1 MSFNNNFTSDGG
13 NTPFMTNSFSRN
25 ITLGTTYYN
34 CPALLKRFV
43 AKNIEYVDELIVVDD
58 GSDIPAENVLNASP
72 KLKLYRVKKD
82 IGFNSHG
89 CRNLIVNQSS
99 NEWITL
105 IDVDRE
111 FRDPEYAYNQLK
123 TRKLSPDVRYLFMLH
138 YRAWGNRVHSGVN
151 DFCINKE
158 LFHLAGGYD
167 EELVGIR
174 TGDRQFFRQLLA
186 AGGRELILHD
196 IDLAH
201 TRKATILI
209 QNNDRILSSA
219 IQARGGDRGTLMS
232 LVADRMITPDP
243 NKPTLQF
250 EWYRVF

>member
-1 MSFNNNFTSDGG
+1 MINLS
-13 NTPFMTNSFSRN
+13 SRS

-43 AKNIEYVDELIVVDD
+43 NKNIEHVDELIIVDD
-58 GSDIPAENVLNASP
+58 GSDIPAESVLQPSP
-72 KLKLYRVKKD
+72 KLKLYRVKQD

-89 CRNLIVNQSS
+89 CRNLIVDQSS
-99 NEWITL
+99 NDWIVL

-111 FRDPEYAYNQLK
+111 FRDHKYAFNELK
-123 TRKLSPDVRYLFMLH
+123 TRKLFPNVRYLFMLH
-138 YRAWGNRVHSGVN
+138 YKAWGTRVHSGVN
-151 DFCINKE
+151 DYLINKE
-158 LFHLAGGYD
+158 LFYSAGGYD

-186 AGGRELILHD
+186 AGGKELILHD

-201 TRKATILI
+201 IRMATMLI
-209 QNNDRILSSA
+209 SDNKQILSSA
-219 IQARGGDRGTLMS
+219 KHAVGGYRGKLMS
-232 LVADRMITPDP
+232 LISDRMIAPDP

>member
-1 MSFNNNFTSDGG
+1 MINLS
-13 NTPFMTNSFSRN
+13 SRS

-43 AKNIEYVDELIVVDD
+43 DKNLEHVDELIVVDD
-58 GSDIPAENVLNASP
+58 GSEIPAEDVLQPSP
-72 KLKLYRVKKD
+72 KLKLYRVKQD

-99 NEWITL
+99 NDWIVL

-111 FRDPEYAYNQLK
+111 FRDPKYAYSELK
-123 TRKLSPDVRYLFMLH
+123 TRKLFPNVRYLFMLH
-138 YRAWGNRVHSGVN
+138 YKAWGHVVHSGVN
-151 DFCINKE
+151 DYFINKE
-158 LFHLAGGYD
+158 LFNSAGGYD

-186 AGGRELILHD
+186 AGGKELILHD

-201 TRKATILI
+201 VRMATVLMGD
-209 QNNDRILSSA
+209 NELILSSA
-219 IQARGGDRGTLMS
+219 KHPRGGDRGALMS
-232 LVADRMITPDP
+232 LIADRMITPDP